1 MTRVWDATTEFL
13 GERAGAVFAVT
24 AGLIFAPAM
33 VSGVAERLVTPGTPS
48 GIALQLVGALLSLL
62 GIAGGLA
69 VTALAIRPMS
79 ARAAAGIGV
88 RRLFPF
94 VGVSIVLLLAL
105 LVGSVPLFVILGASG
120 ADFTQMMAGGRSIP
134 DMSTGAAAGILGYAL
149 IYLLVLLWAAAR
161 LAVLG
166 PVIVAERHG
175 FGAIGR
181 AWSLTRGH
189 ALKIIG
195 VYIVYGIVALVLM
208 GGIGFAAGAIGAL
221 AGAGQ
226 TGFSIAGVIVVAVL
240 AVISAA
246 ISVVQSAFTGKL
258 YTALAPATDLEDIFA

>member
-1 MTRVWDATTEFL
+1 MTRVWDATSEFL
-13 GERAGAVFAVT
+13 NERASAVLAVT
-24 AGLIFAPAM
+24 AGMIVAPAI

-48 GIALQLVGALLSLL
+48 GIALQILGAILSLVGV
-62 GIAGGLA
+62 AGGLA
-69 VTALAIRPMS
+69 ITAIAIRPMS
-79 ARAAAGIGV
+79 AREAAGIGV

-94 VGVSIVLLLAL
+94 IGVSIVLLLAL
-105 LVGSVPLFVILGASG
+105 IVGSLPVFVILGASG
-120 ADFTQMMAGGRSIP
+120 ADFTQMMAGAGAMP
-134 DMSTGAAAGILGYAL
+134 DMSTGAAFGIFGYTL
-149 IYLLVLLWAAAR
+149 VLLLVLLWAAAR

-181 AWSLTRGH
+181 AWRLTRGH

-195 VYIVYGIVALVLM
+195 VYILYGIVALVLM

-226 TGFSIAGVIVVAVL
+226 SGFTIAGLVVVAVL
-240 AVISAA
+240 AVLSALL
-246 ISVVQSAFTGKL
+246 SVVQSAFTGKL
-258 YTALAPATDLEDIFA
+258 YTALAPASDLEDIFA